1 MAKIK
6 IDENALRANA
16 TALNSRITELQNLNN
31 RLNELII
38 RIGDSWDGQA
48 SVAFITRITAQA
60 AKAKKMEE
68 VLQEYKNYVESTVE
82 KFTTLDNSAA
92 SRIRGSF

>member
-16 TALNSRITELQNLNN
+16 IALNARISELQSLNN
-31 RLNELII
+31 RLNELIA

-48 SVAFITRITAQA
+48 SVAFINRMTAQA